1 MQSNAVRFINAY
13 NSIDQTLRAVYNFRR
28 NITFSDMI
36 RRAVSINSVVRK
48 YEDKLIDYARLRNAI
63 IHNSNEERII
73 AEPHDEVVVEMEK
86 IATLIASPPK
96 VIDTIASKTV
106 LVLDGNTP
114 VKVALETIFRTGFKV
129 IPVCEHDQIAGVINS
144 HRLIE
149 LMGMQIENG
158 RDLDEYI
165 ASTPVRDAVSDSDQD
180 RLFVIKPKTL
190 LIQEALDLFFANRKL
205 QAIVITK
212 SGSGLERPIGIVTVA
227 DIMDLSKVI
236 EDYDV

>member
-13 NSIDQTLRAVYNFRR
+13 NSIDQTLRAVYNFKR

-36 RRAVSINSVVRK
+36 RRAVSVNSVVRK

-63 IHNSNEERII
+63 IHNSSEERII

-86 IATLIASPPK
+86 IAMLIASPPK
-96 VIDTIASKTV
+96 LIDTIASKTV

-114 VKVALETIFRTGFKV
+114 VKVGLETIYRTGFKV
-129 IPVCEHDQIAGVINS
+129 IPVCEHDQIVGVINTN
-144 HRLIE
+144 RLVDI
-149 LMGMQIENG
+149 LGMQIENG
-158 RDLDEYI
+158 VDLDYYI
-165 ASTPVRDAVSDSDQD
+165 EHTPVKDTISDSDLD
-180 RLFVIKPKTL
+180 RVFVIRSKNL
-190 LIQEALDLFFANRKL
+190 LIQEALDLFFSNRKL
-205 QAIVITK
+205 QAIVLTK
-212 SGSGLERPIGIVTVA
+212 NGNNLERPVGIVTVA

>member
-1 MQSNAVRFINAY
+1 
-13 NSIDQTLRAVYNFRR
+13 
-28 NITFSDMI
+28 
-36 RRAVSINSVVRK
+36 VSVNSVVRK

-73 AEPHDEVVVEMEK
+73 AEPHDEVVVELEK
-86 IATLIASPPK
+86 IAMLISSPPK
-96 VIDTIASKTV
+96 AIDTVASKTV
-106 LVLDGNTP
+106 LVLDGITP
-114 VKVALETIFRTGFKV
+114 VKIALETIYRTGFKV
-129 IPVCEHDQIAGVINS
+129 IPVCEHDQIVGVINS

-158 RDLDEYI
+158 RDLDDYI
-165 ASTPVRDAVSDSDQD
+165 EKTLVRDAVSNGDLDH
-180 RLFVIKPKTL
+180 LFVIKPKTL
-190 LIQEALDLFFANRKL
+190 LIQEALDLFYANRKL

-212 SGSGLERPIGIVTVA
+212 NGSSMERPVGIVTVA